1 MADTRRF
8 PSPPE
13 TYHLIWLSSV
23 RYSTKLVAKLS
34 DGGFLEIGIREVDA
48 EETGE
53 ADEVVSLA
61 EQKSREGGSA
71 A

>member
-8 PSPPE
+8 PSPPK
-13 TYHLIWLSSV
+13 TYYFKLSSV